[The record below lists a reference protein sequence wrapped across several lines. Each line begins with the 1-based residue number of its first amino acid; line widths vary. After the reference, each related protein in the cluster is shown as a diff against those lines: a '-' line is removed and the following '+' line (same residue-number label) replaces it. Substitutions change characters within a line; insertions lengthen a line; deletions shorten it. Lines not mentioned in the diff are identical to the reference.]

1 MPDVSKSTKAVP
13 TDEPPFEEAL
23 KKLES
28 IVEAME
34 SEDLSLEQ
42 LLLKYEE
49 GSRLARLCQT
59 RLADAELK
67 IQKLEESLAGELSA
81 QAFSPVAEAAHD

>member
-1 MPDVSKSTKAVP
+1 MSKSTKAVP
-13 TDEPPFEEAL
+13 NDEPPFEEAL

-34 SEDLSLEQ
+34 SEDLALEQ

-67 IQKLEESLAGELSA
+67 IQKIEEGMAGELSVKT
-81 QAFSPVAEAAHD
+81 FSPATEAAHD

>member
-1 MPDVSKSTKAVP
+1 MSKAPKAASA
-13 TDEPPFEEAL
+13 DEPPFEEAL

-34 SEDLSLEQ
+34 SEDLALEQ

-49 GSRLARLCQT
+49 GSRLARLCQS

-67 IQKLEESLAGELSA
+67 IQKLEESLKGELSVTL
-81 QAFSPVAEAAHD
+81 FSPGTEPAHD